1 MTTADVQI
9 DFQAGQRW
17 TYRTRP
23 GEDTSTV
30 LILRRDDEPTGT
42 VLHVALDGLRLGN
55 PHVPGGV
62 QMALG
67 HAPVTVD
74 ALRASV
80 LELIQVHAHLPADEG
95 GYRQWR
101 EAADR
106 GEAGVFTLTIAEILD
121 VIGQAVAPAP
131 VDGLFGKSN
140 RR

>member
-30 LILRRDDEPTGT
+30 LILRRDDEPSGT

-55 PHVPGGV
+55 PHLPGGV
-62 QMALG
+62 QMELG
-67 HAPVTVD
+67 HMPVTAD

-80 LELIQVHAHLPADEG
+80 LELIQVNAPLPADEG

-106 GEAGVFTLTIAEILD
+106 GEAGVFTLTLAEILD
-121 VIGQAVAPAP
+121 VIGQAVAPAS
-131 VDGLFGKSN
+131 VDGLFGKTH

>member
-1 MTTADVQI
+1 MTNPHVQVE
-9 DFQAGQRW
+9 FQAGQRW

-30 LILRRDDEPTGT
+30 LILRRDDEPNGT
-42 VLHVALDGLRLGN
+42 ALHVALDGLRLGN
-55 PHVPGGV
+55 PHLPGGV
-62 QMALG
+62 QMELG
-67 HAPVTVD
+67 HAPVTAD

-80 LELIQVHAHLPADEG
+80 LELIQVNAPLPADEG

-106 GEAGVFTLTIAEILD
+106 GEAGVFTLTLAEILD
-121 VIGQAVAPAP
+121 VIGQAVAPALP
-131 VDGLFGKSN
+131 RELFGKTN

>member
-1 MTTADVQI
+1 MTTPDVQI

-30 LILRRDDEPTGT
+30 LILRRDDEPSGV

-55 PHVPGGV
+55 SHLPGGV
-62 QMALG
+62 QMELG

-80 LELIQVHAHLPADEG
+80 LELIQVNAPLPNDEG

-106 GEAGVFTLTIAEILD
+106 GEAGVFTLTLAEILD
-121 VIGQAVAPAP
+121 VIGQAVTPAP
-131 VDGLFGKSN
+131 VDGLFGKTN

>member
-1 MTTADVQI
+1 MTTPYGQA

-42 VLHVALDGLRLGN
+42 VLHIALDGLRLGN
-55 PHVPGGV
+55 PHLPGGV
-62 QMALG
+62 QPQLA
-67 HAPVTVD
+67 HAPVTAE

-80 LELIQVHAHLPADEG
+80 LELIQTGALLPTDDS

-106 GEAGVFTLTIAEILD
+106 GEAGVFTLPLAEILD
-121 VIGQAVAPAP
+121 LIGQVVVPAP
-131 VDGLFGKSN
+131 VDGLFGKTN

>member
-1 MTTADVQI
+1 MTTSDVQI
-9 DFQAGQRW
+9 DFQASQRW

-30 LILRRDDEPTGT
+30 LILRRDDEATGT
-42 VLHVALDGLRLGN
+42 VLHIALDGLRLGN
-55 PHVPGGV
+55 PHLPGGV
-62 QMALG
+62 QTELG
-67 HAPVTVD
+67 HAPIAAD

-80 LELIQVHAHLPADEG
+80 LDLIEVNAPLPADEG

-106 GEAGVFTLTIAEILD
+106 GEAGVFTLTLAELLD
-121 VIGQAVAPAP
+121 LIGRAVAPAP
-131 VDGLFGKSN
+131 VGGLFGKSN

>member
-1 MTTADVQI
+1 MTTPDVQI

-55 PHVPGGV
+55 PHLRGGV
-62 QMALG
+62 QPELG
-67 HAPVTVD
+67 HAPVTAE

-80 LELIQVHAHLPADEG
+80 LELIQVNAPLPADGG

-106 GEAGVFTLTIAEILD
+106 GEAGVFTLTLAEILD

-131 VDGLFGKSN
+131 VDGLFGKTN

>member
-1 MTTADVQI
+1 MTSPHVQVE
-9 DFQAGQRW
+9 FQAAQRW

-30 LILRRDDEPTGT
+30 LILRRDDEPNGT
-42 VLHVALDGLRLGN
+42 ALHVTLDRLRLGN
-55 PHVPGGV
+55 PHLPGGV

-67 HAPVTVD
+67 HAPVTAD

-80 LELIQVHAHLPADEG
+80 LELIQVNAPLPADEG

-106 GEAGVFTLTIAEILD
+106 GEAGVFTLTLAEILD
-121 VIGQAVAPAP
+121 VIGQAVAPALP
-131 VDGLFGKSN
+131 GELFGKTN

>member
-1 MTTADVQI
+1 MTSPHVQVE
-9 DFQAGQRW
+9 FQAGQRW

-30 LILRRDDEPTGT
+30 LILRRDEEPNGT
-42 VLHVALDGLRLGN
+42 ALHVALDRLRLGN
-55 PHVPGGV
+55 PHLPGGV
-62 QMALG
+62 QMELG
-67 HAPVTVD
+67 HAPVTED

-80 LELIQVHAHLPADEG
+80 LELIQVTAPLPADEG

-106 GEAGVFTLTIAEILD
+106 GEAGVFTLTLAEILD
-121 VIGQAVAPAP
+121 VIGQAVAPALP
-131 VDGLFGKSN
+131 GELFGKTN

>member
-1 MTTADVQI
+1 MTTSDVQI

-42 VLHVALDGLRLGN
+42 VVHVALDGLRLGN
-55 PHVPGGV
+55 PHLRGGV
-62 QMALG
+62 QPHLG
-67 HAPVTVD
+67 HAPVTAD

-80 LELIQVHAHLPADEG
+80 LELIQTGALLPTDDS

-106 GEAGVFTLTIAEILD
+106 GEAGVFTLPLAEILNL
-121 VIGQAVAPAP
+121 IGQVVVPAP
-131 VDGLFGKSN
+131 VDGLCGKTN